1 MEMLPK
7 TVLVTGCTKGIGRA
21 LVDIFASHGYHVAG
35 CARNKEDL
43 TNLFVELSTRYPKQ
57 RFFFESCDAADAE
70 LLKIFGQDVLR
81 EFGSLDVLI
90 NNAGVFM
97 PGSIAEEAPG
107 AFEKQFQTNVGSAYH
122 LSRTLLPA
130 MKKAKSGI
138 IINICSTAGITAY
151 PNGGS
156 YCISKFAMRGMSK
169 VLREELKPDGIRVS
183 TIIPGATL
191 TNSWSGTDLP
201 ESRFMPVEDV
211 AHMVYSICE
220 LSPRTVVE
228 EIILRPQ
235 EGDIN

>member
-1 MEMLPK
+1 MSPK

-21 LVDIFASHGYHVAG
+21 LVEVFAKNGYHVAG
-35 CARNKEDL
+35 CSRNKEDL
-43 TNLFVELSTRYPKQ
+43 TALFVELSSQFPNQ
-57 RFFFESCDAADAE
+57 RFFLEVCDASDSE
-70 LLKIFGQDVLR
+70 LVKIFGQDVLK

-97 PGSIAEEAPG
+97 PGSIGEEANG
-107 AFEKQFQTNVGSAYH
+107 AFEKQWQTNVGSAYH
-122 LSRTLLPA
+122 LSRTVLPA
-130 MKKAKSGI
+130 MKNAKSGL

-169 VLREELKPDGIRVS
+169 VLREELKQEGIRVS

-191 TNSWSGTDLP
+191 TDSWNGTDLP
-201 ESRFMPVEDV
+201 ESRFMPVEDI
-211 AHMVYSICE
+211 ANMVFAISE

-228 EIILRPQ
+228 EIVLRPQ